1 MEHAC
6 ARAATEVRNGTCLC
20 KDGYGGKKWNMLVQ
34 GRTDTEVRD
43 GTCLCKVGYRDKRW
57 NMLVQGWIWW

>member
-20 KDGYGGKKWNMLVQ
+20 KDGYGGKKWNIDCASL
-34 GRTDTEVRD
+34 D
-43 GTCLCKVGYRDKRW
+43 GYRGKRW
-57 NMLVQGWIWW
+57 NMLVQGQIQR

>member
-6 ARAATEVRNGTCLC
+6 ARS
-20 KDGYGGKKWNMLVQ
+20 DF
-34 GRTDTEVRD
+34 EVRD

-57 NMLVQGWIWW
+57 NMLVQGRILR

>member
-34 GRTDTEVRD
+34 GRIQREEMEHACARLDTEIRD
-43 GTCLCKVGYRDKRW
+43 GTCLCKVGF
-57 NMLVQGWIWW
+57 